1 MGLFSSVGKIFNDIT
16 GATSAAQLQNKY
28 QKEFA
33 QNAHQW
39 EVADLKKAG
48 LNPILSAGGSGA
60 SAGGSGGTTGSSG
73 INPIDTGLNL
83 INTLASAKKLNAD
96 SALANAQTL
105 NTDVQSQIGMIDMMV
120 KQGRSKAD
128 IKKAYADLENTIAQT
143 KKIRAEIPVL
153 NANAKQ
159 IEGGVVSQKLGTWTN
174 DVVKDFVNYS
184 KKNPNTSKVQSALRN
199 MGLMR

>member
-1 MGLFSSVGKIFNDIT
+1 MGIFSKIGDLFNDIT
-16 GATSAAQLQNKY
+16 GTTSAAKLQNKY

-60 SAGGSGGTTGSSG
+60 TAGGAGGTTGSSG
-73 INPIDTGLNL
+73 VNPIDTGMNL
-83 INTLASAKKLNAD
+83 INTIASAKKLNAD

-120 KQGRSKAD
+120 KQGRSKAE
-128 IKKAYADLENTIAQT
+128 INKAYAELENTIQQT

-159 IEGGVVSQKLGTWTN
+159 LKGGRISKELGTWVN
-174 DVVKDFVNYS
+174 DVASNVTNNL
-184 KKNPNTSKVQSALRN
+184 KNHPRMEKIQSGLRN
-199 MGLMR
+199 MGLIR